1 MEDRLHDELD
11 ITKKKLAESDQ
22 NLENAQRRIKQLEKT
37 VDDLESEIHLVVSY
51 NKLHAM
57 TI

>member
-11 ITKKKLAESDQ
+11 ITKKKLLESDN

-37 VDDLESEIHLVVSY
+37 VDDLEGKIQPLC
-51 NKLHAM
+51 NAAICKCL
-57 TI
+57 